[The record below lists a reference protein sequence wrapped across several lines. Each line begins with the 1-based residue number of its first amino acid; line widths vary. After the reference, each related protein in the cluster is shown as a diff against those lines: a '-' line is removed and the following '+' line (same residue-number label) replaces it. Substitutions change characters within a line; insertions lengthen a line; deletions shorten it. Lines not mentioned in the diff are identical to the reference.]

1 MRSLSALTVCAA
13 AAGLAGCSD
22 GDGDGDRDADRTSSS
37 EADATTT
44 TSPDDTATTTT
55 AISATTSPTATS
67 APVVD
72 ALELRSDGV
81 GRQRFGVAADVVV
94 AALTD
99 ELGSPTDDRV
109 QAAPTSDYGV
119 CPGTQV
125 RIVEWGGFTL
135 LFTDGATPYAGGG
148 SFTFFDWQLRDLGAA
163 TPPLQTGSG
172 VDLGDALADVRAAGD
187 PVTAAA
193 DEILGAVFTITAAG
207 GGEIRGSLTG
217 TGETDTVT
225 SLVAGS
231 SCGE

>member
-1 MRSLSALTVCAA
+1 MLVAA
-13 AAGLAGCSD
+13 AVLAGCSD
-22 GDGDGDRDADRTSSS
+22 GDDSPADRTSSS
-37 EADATTT
+37 ASGDTTTTTLRRSATTT
-44 TSPDDTATTTT
+44 SDAAATTLPST
-55 AISATTSPTATS
+55 TS

-72 ALELRSDGV
+72 ALELRADGV
-81 GRQRFGVAADVVV
+81 GAQRFGSAADVVV
-94 AALTD
+94 AALTE
-99 ELGSPTDDRV
+99 ELGSATDDRV
-109 QAAPTSDYGV
+109 QSAPTSDYGV

-163 TPPLQTGSG
+163 TPPMQTGSG
-172 VDLGDALADVRAAGD
+172 VDLGDPLAEVRAAGD
-187 PVTAAA
+187 AVTAAD
-193 DEILGAVFTITAAG
+193 DEILGAVFTITLAG

-217 TGETDTVT
+217 TGDADTVT